1 MDKNI
6 VKTTAKTVMGDDFA
20 SKEARVMPI
29 LKGAVLHFTDKIC
42 KVIDNVPYYPEEG
55 GKWRKGTTD
64 EVVDNLPNGTVIY
77 PAFATDEGNL
87 VSFTQITRRQNGL
100 NLEGKTNEERI
111 NAFLDLFSDEG
122 KLTLKVTDARQ
133 RNSVYEGTET
143 TQNYYNFA
151 VA

>member
-6 VKTTAKTVMGDDFA
+6 VKTTAKTVMGEDFA

-29 LKGAVLHFTDKIC
+29 LKGTVLHFTDKIC
-42 KVIDNVPYYPEEG
+42 KVIDNVPYYPEG
-55 GKWRKGTTD
+55 DKWRNGATD
-64 EVVDNLPNGTVIY
+64 AVVDALPNGTVIY
-77 PAFATDEGNL
+77 PAFATEEGNL

-111 NAFLDLFSDEG
+111 NTFLEMFPDSG

-133 RNSVYEGTET
+133 RNSVYEGAET
-143 TQNYYNFA
+143 TQNYYTFV

>member
-6 VKTTAKTVMGDDFA
+6 AKTTAKTVMGDDFA
-20 SKEARVMPI
+20 SREARVMPI
-29 LKGAVLHFTDKIC
+29 LKGTILHFTDKTC
-42 KVIDNVPYYPEEG
+42 KVIDNVPYYLEG
-55 GKWRKGTTD
+55 DKWRNGVTND
-64 EVVDNLPNGTVIY
+64 VVDNLPNGTVIY
-77 PAFATDEGNL
+77 PAFATEDGNL

-111 NAFLDLFSDEG
+111 NAFFDLFSDEG

-143 TQNYYNFA
+143 TQNYYTFV